1 MKSRWYYEDQAEERG
16 YARICGVDEAGRG
29 SLAGP
34 VVAAA
39 VMLDRRKSWKGIR
52 DSKLLPPHARKK
64 FFKKIVKESFG
75 WGVGVTDARQIDDM
89 NILNATMLAM
99 KRAILSLEKKPHFIL
114 IDAVDL
120 SDLPYPSLSIV
131 RGDQL
136 SYSIAAASIIA
147 KVYRDALMMRLHD
160 HFPQYNFLQNKGYG
174 TSEHRKALKCYGPC
188 EMHRYSFRS
197 VLGQTVNDG

>member
-1 MKSRWYYEDQAEERG
+1 MKSRWYYEDQAREKG
-16 YARICGVDEAGRG
+16 YSYICGVDEAGRG

-39 VMLDRRKSWKGIR
+39 VILDRRKSWRGVK
-52 DSKLLPPHARKK
+52 DSKLLSPHVRKK
-64 FFKKIVKESFG
+64 FFKKIIGESLS

-99 KRAILSLEKKPHFIL
+99 KRAILSLGEKPHFIL
-114 IDAVDL
+114 IDAVGL
-120 SDLPYPSLSIV
+120 SSLSYPSLSIV

-174 TSEHRKALKCYGPC
+174 TSEHRKALRSYGPC
-188 EMHRYSFRS
+188 KMHRFSFRS
-197 VLGQTVNDG
+197 VLI

>member
-1 MKSRWYYEDQAEERG
+1 MKSRWYYEDQAREKG
-16 YARICGVDEAGRG
+16 YSYICGVDEAGRG

-39 VMLDRRKSWKGIR
+39 VILDRRKSWRGVK
-52 DSKLLPPHARKK
+52 DSKLLSPHVRKK
-64 FFKKIVKESFG
+64 FFKKIIGESLS
-75 WGVGVTDARQIDDM
+75 WGVGVIDARQIDDM

-99 KRAILSLEKKPHFIL
+99 KRAILSLREEPHFIL

-120 SDLPYPSLSIV
+120 SSLSYPSLSIV

-136 SYSIAAASIIA
+136 SYSIAAASIVA
-147 KVYRDALMMRLHD
+147 KVYRDALMMKLHD

-174 TSEHRKALKCYGPC
+174 TSEHRKALRSYGPC
-188 EMHRYSFRS
+188 KMHRFSFRS
-197 VLGQTVNDG
+197 VLV